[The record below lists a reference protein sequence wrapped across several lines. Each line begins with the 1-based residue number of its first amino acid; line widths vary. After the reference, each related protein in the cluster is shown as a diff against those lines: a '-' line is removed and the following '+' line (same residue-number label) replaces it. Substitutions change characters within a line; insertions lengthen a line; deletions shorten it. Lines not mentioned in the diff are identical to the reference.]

1 MDNASLLIVAMA
13 EQCRALMQ
21 KTTKADSD
29 LPQALRRSHL
39 LWMCERIQQQAEE
52 WPVTKLHRW
61 IGFIQAGM
69 TANRM
74 LNFSGA
80 KAMFDKVRD
89 AYGANGADED
99 LLDHLD
105 PASSFE
111 LDIGGEG

>member
-1 MDNASLLIVAMA
+1 MDNAGLLVVAMA
-13 EQCRALMQ
+13 EQCRALIQ
-21 KTTKADSD
+21 KSTAADSD
-29 LPQALRRSHL
+29 LPRALRRHHL
-39 LWMCERIQQQAEE
+39 LWMCDRIEKQAEE

-69 TANRM
+69 LANRM
-74 LNFSGA
+74 LDFAGA
-80 KAMFDKVRD
+80 KAMFDEARD
-89 AYGANGADED
+89 AYGINGPDEN